1 MELRVLNY
9 FLTVAR
15 EESFSRAA
23 EKLHLSQPTL
33 SRQLKD
39 LEEEFGKQLLIREP
53 RRILLTDDGELL
65 RRRAEEILSLVEK
78 TEGELLSSNED
89 ISGDIRIG
97 AGESVHFGL
106 IMAAARQ
113 LQKQHPRIRFHIAT
127 GDGSTT
133 LTRLDRGLIDFAF
146 VYGRLDPAKYQEL
159 PLPVRDQWVLFLRK
173 DDELAK
179 QETITA
185 ADLWPRPLL
194 FSRQTLSPS
203 THGDEL
209 LHWLQKPLNELHVAG
224 SYTLLYNAT
233 LMVKEGLGYAISFDH
248 LINTTGTELCTRP
261 LEPPI
266 YTEPSL
272 AWKKNQ
278 VFSKASQL
286 FLQTLQEKFAAR
298 CSSTDKI

>member
-33 SRQLKD
+33 SRQVRD

-53 RRILLTDDGELL
+53 RRILLTDDGQLL

-78 TEGELLSSNED
+78 TEGELLSSRED

-97 AGESVHFGL
+97 AGESIHFVL
-106 IMAAARQ
+106 IMEAAHQ
-113 LQKQHPRIRFHIAT
+113 LQKQYPHIRFHIVT

-133 LTRLDRGLIDFAF
+133 LNRLERGLIDFAF
-146 VYGRLDPAKYQEL
+146 VYGQLDPAKYQEL
-159 PLPVRDQWVLFLRK
+159 ALPVRDQWVLFLRR

-179 QETITA
+179 QKTITA
-185 ADLWPRPLL
+185 TDLWERPLL
-194 FSRQTLSPS
+194 FSRQVLSPS

-209 LHWLQKPLNELHVAG
+209 LKWLKKPLDELHIAG

-233 LMVKEGLGYAISFDH
+233 LMVKEGLGYAISFDK
-248 LINTTGTELCTRP
+248 LVNTTGTDLCTRP

-272 AWKKNQ
+272 AWKKQQ

-286 FLQTLQEKFAAR
+286 FLQTLQEKFA
-298 CSSTDKI
+298 KK

>member
-39 LEEEFGKQLLIREP
+39 LEDKFGKQLLIREP

-65 RRRAEEILSLVEK
+65 RRRAEEILSLMER
-78 TEGELLSSNED
+78 TEGELMSNNED
-89 ISGDIRIG
+89 ISGDIHIG

-113 LQKQHPRIRFHIAT
+113 LQKQRPRIRFHIVT

-133 LTRLDRGLIDFAF
+133 LTRLERGLIDFAF

-159 PLPVRDQWVLFLRK
+159 PLPVRDQWVLLLRK
-173 DDELAK
+173 DDTLAK
-179 QETITA
+179 QETIQA
-185 ADLWPRPLL
+185 SDLWHRPLL
-194 FSRQTLSPS
+194 FSRQALSPS

-209 LHWLQKPLNELHVAG
+209 LNWLQKPVNELHIAG

-233 LMVKEGLGYAISFDH
+233 LMVKEGLGYAISFDK
-248 LINTTGTELCTRP
+248 LINTTGTNLCTRP

-286 FLQTLQEKFAAR
+286 FLQTLQEKFA
-298 CSSTDKI
+298 IQ

>member
-39 LEEEFGKQLLIREP
+39 LEDEFGKQLLIREP
-53 RRILLTDDGELL
+53 RRILLTDDGQLL

-78 TEGELLSSNED
+78 TAGELMSSNEE

-106 IMAAARQ
+106 IMEAARQ
-113 LQKQHPRIRFHIAT
+113 LQKQHPQIRFHIVT

-133 LTRLDRGLIDFAF
+133 MTRLERGLIDFAF

-159 PLPVRDQWVLFLRK
+159 PLPVRDQWVLFLRR
-173 DDELAK
+173 DDKLAQQK
-179 QETITA
+179 NITA
-185 ADLWPRPLL
+185 TDLWERPLL
-194 FSRQTLSPS
+194 FSRQALSPS
-203 THGDEL
+203 THGEEL
-209 LHWLQKPLNELHVAG
+209 FNWLQKPVNELHVAG

-233 LMVKEGLGYAISFDH
+233 LMVKEGLGYAISFAK
-248 LINTTGTELCTRP
+248 LINTTGTDLCTRP

-272 AWKKNQ
+272 AWQKNQ
-278 VFSKASQL
+278 IFSKASQL
-286 FLQTLQEKFAAR
+286 FLQTLQKKFA
-298 CSSTDKI
+298 KK